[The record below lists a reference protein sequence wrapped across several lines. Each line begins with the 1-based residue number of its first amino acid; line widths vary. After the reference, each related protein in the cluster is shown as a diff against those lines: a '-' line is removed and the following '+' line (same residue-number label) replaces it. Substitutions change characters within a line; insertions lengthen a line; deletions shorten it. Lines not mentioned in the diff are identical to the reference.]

1 MALSDTARLISS
13 LELQDKFTKTADA
26 GEQALG
32 GLEQKSNI
40 VTRGFGLMQSAG
52 GAVGG
57 AFDHLKGRI
66 GQLISGPLGLLGL
79 GAGLF
84 GVGKFFTDSV
94 TGAQD
99 FGKEVGRIAALTG
112 LGTEQTSKLAGAFH
126 HFGIE
131 TDQALTIVGFAEKTL
146 GKLTATGAN
155 AEKQA
160 DDLAAAQRDLALA
173 QLKLN
178 EATAKYAPDSS
189 QVLAA
194 QNRVADAQDALN
206 TLVEDGGVIVG
217 GAAGFFNKY
226 GLALTDASG
235 KIKDFNTLLLDSA
248 DFFNNKSIPAETKA
262 AALATLYGKQW
273 QTLIPI
279 LSAGRKGIEDAEEE
293 AAALGLTLTK
303 DNLTALQKL
312 KTATR
317 DWGTALGGLKL
328 QLGLAVVPLLTGFA
342 EGATRFLRT
351 TDEFGRTGSQRI
363 VGFFKDVI
371 AFGEKAFGV
380 IQDKVVPLVKDV
392 IDGWNNLPDPL
403 KDLLVKGTAGNFA
416 IKFLLGFSPVDIA
429 TRAAGAVGVAVAG
442 VVGKAFGGFVL
453 DFFGRTAAQKLI
465 PQVVSAV
472 TPIPVFVTNPGFGLP
487 VSGAPVVAGE
497 VAAGAAGVGI
507 RAIIT
512 SFLGVGTAI
521 ALGEILGNA
530 IGKAVFFDPTIKPAV
545 EFEQRQFD
553 SLLGNTDPTDVKRR
567 LAAIDAGIADLEVTK
582 LIPPTGPLG
591 GLFGPGAAAVQE
603 QIDLLKDQRAKLQE
617 IIDNTHP
624 FRGQLPGAPGGGPP
638 LNTKDDV
645 DRERMARG
653 LTTLADTAL
662 PALGSIETSVAI
674 LPSIDERLAA
684 LGKVAP
690 NTKDDVDRERQ
701 ARENATA
708 LAPLGSIEKS
718 AAFLPAVNFALLRL
732 EDFSSSIDDSLMTTI
747 NTKDDVTRERMARV
761 AAASERTA
769 NKNFSPTVRVNVTTN
784 TQVSVSNV
792 VRTITSY
799 TAALGSGPG
808 GALDPSL
815 L

>member
-13 LELQDKFTKTADA
+13 LELQDKFSQTASA
-26 GEQALG
+26 GEKALG
-32 GLEQKSNI
+32 GLESKSNI
-40 VTRGFGLMQSAG
+40 VTRGFGLMGQAG
-52 GAVGG
+52 GAVGN
-57 AFDHLKGRI
+57 AFGTLKGRI
-66 GQLISGPLGLLGL
+66 GQLISGPLGMIGL

-84 GVGKFFTDSV
+84 SVGKLLTDSV
-94 TGAQD
+94 GQAQD
-99 FGKEVGRIAALTG
+99 FGKEVGRLAALTG
-112 LGTEQTSKLAGAFH
+112 LSTETTSKLAGAFE

-160 DDLAAAQRDLALA
+160 DDLASAQRDLALA

-328 QLGLAVVPLLTGFA
+328 QLGLAVVPLLTGLA
-342 EGATRFLRT
+342 AGATNFLKS

-392 IDGWNNLPDPL
+392 IDGWNNLPAPL

-416 IKFLLGFSPVDIA
+416 IKFLLGFDPVGIA
-429 TRAAGAVGVAVAG
+429 LKAGGAVAG
-442 VVGKAFGGFVL
+442 ALAGVVAKSLGSFAL
-453 DFFGRTAAQKLI
+453 DFFGKTAAQKLV
-465 PQVVSAV
+465 PQVITGLAAGVV
-472 TPIPVFVTNPGFGLP
+472 PVFVTNEGFGGP
-487 VSGAPVVAGE
+487 
-497 VAAGAAGVGI
+497 GVNI
-507 RAIIT
+507 LDT
-512 SFLGVGTAI
+512 VTKPSFWATFLRFVPWFG
-521 ALGEILGNA
+521 
-530 IGKAVFFDPTIKPAV
+530 
-545 EFEQRQFD
+545 
-553 SLLGNTDPTDVKRR
+553 
-567 LAAIDAGIADLEVTK
+567 LAALLLSQRSVDRNGNEVRGDVRFG
-582 LIPPTGPLG
+582 GPRTPQPL
-591 GLFGPGAAAVQE
+591 
-603 QIDLLKDQRAKLQE
+603 
-617 IIDNTHP
+617 IDNT
-624 FRGQLPGAPGGGPP
+624 AA
-638 LNTKDDV
+638 LNANTAALDLA
-645 DRERMARG
+645 REKGARG
-653 LTTLADTAL
+653 LFPFDTL
-662 PALGSIETSVAI
+662 
-674 LPSIDERLAA
+674 
-684 LGKVAP
+684 
-690 NTKDDVDRERQ
+690 DDVPREKEARGLFPFNTQDDVARERQ
-701 ARENATA
+701 ARGLSDLADTAMSTFEN
-708 LAPLGSIEKS
+708 PLPIVLPFEE
-718 AAFLPAVNFALLRL
+718 AAALLRL
-732 EDFSSSIDDSLMTTI
+732 KNIEDQ
-747 NTKDDVTRERMARV
+747 ER
-761 AAASERTA
+761 AAAADRSRELQARGLSNA
-769 NKNFSPTVRVNVTTN
+769 LLGQIAGKNFSPTVRVNVTTN
-784 TQVSVSNV
+784 TSVSVSNV
-792 VRTITSY
+792 VRTLTSY

-808 GALDPSL
+808 GALDPTL